1 MKGLN
6 TMNTT
11 NGVKLGA
18 AYCRVSTDH
27 EEQKK
32 SIQEQQAQW
41 LEFFAETGA
50 RPAEVG
56 LICHREIKRIN
67 DDGTVVKGKL
77 ITERR
82 TNALYVDEG
91 ISGKSL
97 QNRKAFEQMIADAK
111 LKKFDMIYC
120 EDVSRFS
127 RSMEDGYT
135 VIKDLRDIGVG
146 VFFRKENWD
155 SLDLTKDF
163 ELQLRLSIAQEENRS
178 KSDRIKWA
186 MGRLRQK
193 GGWSSTPAYGYDK
206 VGGFLQ
212 INEEEAKYV
221 KMVFKWFTVDHW
233 GQGKIARKLNE
244 IKAPTKRGGDWRDR
258 QIQKILRN
266 QIYTGKQI
274 THRVETYDITRHTQ
288 KQIDPSEWVV
298 VQNEALRIISD
309 DVFSIAQVEYD
320 RHSELYRR
328 GTRQSSEQLLSGI
341 LYCAHCGSCFSR
353 KKRNHHVKKDGTITD
368 KGYIWTC
375 HNYDVYGG
383 VNKVGGLCTGE
394 RIAVIEDD
402 CIKAIQYEIKGL
414 KESNTD
420 SFFKL
425 YMKNRFK
432 GLDAKDRTTLE
443 QRNIALNGEMRQL
456 RQDKRDGLIDDD
468 IYKEQMK
475 ELNREIGEVKT
486 DLSRLERVTEEKKHQ
501 IELYEAYKQ
510 AIQEVDVDNLTN
522 ATLKSIFYKIYVSY
536 TKDSSGKKTPT
547 LRFVYKFLDITND
560 DIIQTQGGDSNLR
573 IFTSLYAYK
582 TDEENNEMLQN
593 EAKKATVS

>member
-1 MKGLN
+1 MK
-6 TMNTT
+6 TT
-11 NGVKLGA
+11 STVKLGA

-41 LEFFAETGA
+41 LEFFAQTGA

-67 DDGTVVKGKL
+67 EDGTVVKGKL

-146 VFFRKENWD
+146 VYFRKEGWD

-178 KSDRIKWA
+178 KSARIKWA

-206 VGGFLQ
+206 VDGFLQ

-221 KMVFKWFTVDHW
+221 KMVFDWFTVDHW

-244 IKAPTKRGGDWRDR
+244 IKAPTKRGGEWRDR
-258 QIQKILRN
+258 QIQKMLRN
-266 QIYTGKQI
+266 QIYTGKQV

-320 RHSELYRR
+320 RHSELYKR
-328 GTRQSSEQLLSGI
+328 GARQSSEQLLSGI

-375 HNYDVYGG
+375 HIYDVYGG
-383 VNKVGGLCTGE
+383 ANKTGGLCTGE
-394 RIAVIEDD
+394 RIQVIEDD

-425 YMKNRFK
+425 YMQDRFK
-432 GLDAKDRTTLE
+432 GIDAKDKKTLE

-475 ELNREIGEVKT
+475 ELNREIGEVKA
-486 DLSRLERVTEEKKHQ
+486 DLSRLDRVAEEKKHQ

-510 AIQEVDVDNLTN
+510 AIQEVDIDNLTN
-522 ATLKSIFYKIYVSY
+522 AVLKSIFYKIYVSY
-536 TKDSSGKKTPT
+536 TKDSNGRKTPT
-547 LRFVYKFLDITND
+547 LRFVYKFLDSTNE
-560 DIIQTQGGDSNLR
+560 DILHAQGGNNNLH

-582 TDEENNEMLQN
+582 TDEENSETMRK
-593 EAKKATVS
+593 EAEKATVS

>member
-1 MKGLN
+1 
-6 TMNTT
+6 MNTT
-11 NGVKLGA
+11 STVKLGA

-67 DDGTVVKGKL
+67 EDGTVVKGKL

-146 VFFRKENWD
+146 VYFRKEGWD

-178 KSDRIKWA
+178 KSARIKWA

-206 VGGFLQ
+206 VDGFLQ

-221 KMVFKWFTVDHW
+221 KMVFDWFTVEHW

-244 IKAPTKRGGDWRDR
+244 IKAPTKRGGEWRDR
-258 QIQKILRN
+258 QIQKMLRN
-266 QIYTGKQI
+266 QIYTGKQV

-320 RHSELYRR
+320 RHSELYKR
-328 GTRQSSEQLLSGI
+328 GARQSSEQLLSGI

-353 KKRNHHVKKDGTITD
+353 KKKNHWVKKDGTVTD

-375 HNYDVYGG
+375 HIYDVYGG
-383 VNKVGGLCTGE
+383 KNKEGGLCTGE
-394 RIAVIEDD
+394 RIQVIEDD
-402 CIKAIQYEIKGL
+402 CIKAIQYEIRQL
-414 KESNTD
+414 QESDTD

-425 YMKNRFK
+425 YMQDRFK
-432 GLDAKDRTTLE
+432 GIDAKDKKTLE
-443 QRNIALNGEMRQL
+443 QRNVALNGEMRQL
-456 RQDKRDGLIDDD
+456 RQDKRDSLIDDD

-475 ELNREIGEVKT
+475 ELNREIGAVKA
-486 DLSRLERVTEEKKHQ
+486 DLSRLDRVTEEKKHQ

-510 AIQEVDVDNLTN
+510 AIQEVDIDNLTN

-536 TKDSSGKKTPT
+536 TKDSNGKKTPT
-547 LRFVYKFLDITND
+547 LRFVYKFLDSTND
-560 DIIQTQGGDSNLR
+560 DILQTQGGDGNLH

-582 TDEENNEMLQN
+582 TDEENNETI
-593 EAKKATVS
+593 EKATVS

>member
-1 MKGLN
+1 MK
-6 TMNTT
+6 TT
-11 NGVKLGA
+11 SMIKLGV

-77 ITERR
+77 ITEQR

-146 VFFRKENWD
+146 VYFRKEGWD

-206 VGGFLQ
+206 VDGFLQ

-221 KMVFKWFTVDHW
+221 KMVFDWFTVEHW

-244 IKAPTKRGGDWRDR
+244 IKAPTKRGGEWRDR
-258 QIQKILRN
+258 QIQKMLRN

-298 VQNEALRIISD
+298 KQNEALRIIPD

-320 RHSELYRR
+320 RHSELYSR
-328 GTRQSSEQLLSGI
+328 GARQSSEQLLSGI

-353 KKRNHHVKKDGTITD
+353 KKRNHHVKKDGTVTD

-375 HNYDVYGG
+375 HIYDVYGG
-383 VNKVGGLCTGE
+383 VNKEGGLCTGE
-394 RIAVIEDD
+394 RIQVIEED

-425 YMKNRFK
+425 YMQNKFK
-432 GLDAKDRTTLE
+432 GINAKDKKTLE
-443 QRNIALNGEMRQL
+443 QRNVALNGEMRQL

-475 ELNREIGEVKT
+475 ELNKEIGEVKA
-486 DLSRLERVTEEKKHQ
+486 DLSRLDRVTEERKHQ
-501 IELYEAYKQ
+501 IELYESYKQ
-510 AIQEVDVDNLTN
+510 TIQEVDIDNLSN
-522 ATLKSIFYKIYVSY
+522 AILKSIFYKIYVSY
-536 TKDSSGKKTPT
+536 TKDSNGKKTPT
-547 LRFVYKFLDITND
+547 LRFVYKFLDSTND
-560 DIIQTQGGDSNLR
+560 DILQAQGRNSNLH

-582 TDEENNEMLQN
+582 ADEENNETLQD
-593 EAKKATVS
+593 EAEKTTVS